1 MVPLATLIALGI
13 LSTFAMM
20 VNSFVCFLVYKN
32 KAMRNYTNAFVVSLA
47 VSDILM
53 SFVMFC
59 QYLIGFKNR
68 IIINIA
74 YAVVMFSGVANL
86 CAVTYDRYIAVTQPL
101 RYMNIMHRHCR
112 KLLVSVWVISIVISV
127 LPVTWHDIDKKRD
140 GHTIYVMLVQ
150 ILFIIAPFTFI
161 ILCHCCIFHHAKK
174 CSGKCHRLSNI
185 NQRRPTLLR
194 STTEI
199 KVARVFALVAF
210 MFLLSWF
217 PVIYYTS
224 AAIFNRGKL
233 VPRVLLEISPITLAL
248 GCIIN
253 PIIYSLIKPDFRKT
267 IKKMLSNPTRR
278 GSGADSSASDATS
291 SFKIIQRNGFSLVR
305 GNSIKKKE
313 NLETGL

>member
-13 LSTFAMM
+13 ISTFAMM
-20 VNSFVCFLVYKN
+20 VNFLVCFLVYKN
-32 KAMRNYTNAFVVSLA
+32 KAMRNYTNGFVVSLA

-53 SFVMFC
+53 SFVIFC

-112 KLLVSVWVISIVISV
+112 KLLVSVWVTSIVISV
-127 LPVTWHDIDKKRD
+127 LPVTWHGKDKKRD

-150 ILFIIAPFTFI
+150 ILFIIVPFTFI
-161 ILCHCCIFHHAKK
+161 ILCHCCIFYHAKK
-174 CSGKCHRLSNI
+174 CSGKCRRLSNA
-185 NQRRPTLLR
+185 NQRRASLWR

-224 AAIFNRGKL
+224 AAIFNRGKM
-233 VPRVLLEISPITLAL
+233 VPRILLEISPITLAL

-267 IKKMLSNPTRR
+267 LKKMLSKQPRR
-278 GSGADSSASDATS
+278 GTGDSSASDATS
-291 SFKIIQRNGFSLVR
+291 SFRVNQRNGFSLVR